1 MTYKQIVQLLT
12 TTASSHRMIKDVRN
26 ATPIQWIYENGQPN
40 FPLFMFMLEN
50 VQHNKGRER
59 IYQITLWLLD
69 KSGMEG
75 KYDTEV
81 VSDSIETMADIV
93 NKLRLGS
100 NTYTIDD
107 SITFEPIMDKYEDYL
122 SGVTC
127 TFSLTVNSKFD
138 FCDAPFN

>member
-1 MTYKQIVQLLT
+1 
-12 TTASSHRMIKDVRN
+12 
-26 ATPIQWIYENGQPN
+26 
-40 FPLFMFMLEN
+40 MFMLEN